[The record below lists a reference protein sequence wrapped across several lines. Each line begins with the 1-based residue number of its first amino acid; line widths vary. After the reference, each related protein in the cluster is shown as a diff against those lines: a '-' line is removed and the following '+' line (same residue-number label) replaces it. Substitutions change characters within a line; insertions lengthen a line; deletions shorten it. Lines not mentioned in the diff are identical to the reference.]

1 MWAIFNICVTTWS
14 STESQQMFYFADSL
28 KVSSV
33 SFKLFTSARVRMSFS
48 NVIWNHAAGP
58 NKVTG
63 QLQWSFSNLVLEG
76 SLDKSVLPSESH
88 QMKASLQT
96 GCCANIGFRCALMP
110 SYLWKAAFFRFR
122 PHQVFPG
129 PWVRQEHFW
138 VQGYLGGF
146 FFFSD
151 CGAAVPHSSVLPF
164 TFSAQ
169 YFSFSDLPLSNFLSH
184 IVSPFTPTLY
194 LCLYLW
200 HLYKQNWILLVRL
213 KINK

>member
-58 NKVTG
+58 NKVTS

-110 SYLWKAAFFRFR
+110 SYLWKQHFSDFGHIKFFQGHEWDRSTFEFR
-122 PHQVFPG
+122 DI
-129 PWVRQEHFW
+129 WED
-138 VQGYLGGF
+138 F
-146 FFFSD
+146 FFFQTVELLFLIQVFYPLLFLLSISHFQISHFQIFSLTLSL
-151 CGAAVPHSSVLPF
+151 HSL
-164 TFSAQ
+164 
-169 YFSFSDLPLSNFLSH
+169 L
-184 IVSPFTPTLY
+184 
-194 LCLYLW
+194 LCICVCISGIY
-200 HLYKQNWILLVRL
+200 
-213 KINK
+213 INKTEY

>member
-58 NKVTG
+58 NKVTS

-96 GCCANIGFRCALMP
+96 GCCANIGFRYALMP
-110 SYLWKAAFFRFR
+110 SYLWKQHFSDFGHIKFFQGHEWDRSTFEFR
-122 PHQVFPG
+122 DI
-129 PWVRQEHFW
+129 WED
-138 VQGYLGGF
+138 F
-146 FFFSD
+146 FFFRLWS
-151 CGAAVPHSSVLPF
+151 CCSSFKCF
-164 TFSAQ
+164 TLYFFCSVFLIFRSPTFKFS
-169 YFSFSDLPLSNFLSH
+169 LSH
-184 IVSPFTPTLY
+184 CLSIHSYSVFVFVSLAF
-194 LCLYLW
+194 
-200 HLYKQNWILLVRL
+200 I
-213 KINK
+213 

>member
-110 SYLWKAAFFRFR
+110 SYLWKQHFSDFGHIKFFQGHEWDRSTFEFR
-122 PHQVFPG
+122 DI
-129 PWVRQEHFW
+129 WED
-138 VQGYLGGF
+138 

-200 HLYKQNWILLVRL
+200 HLYKQNWILVVCL
-213 KINK
+213 KNK